1 MSGASSAA
9 LTRGDAGSRTEST
22 PSSGSRPRAGGPRRA
37 LAHAPLRPV
46 VARAWC
52 WEGIRCCSRGR
63 RPARRRWALARA
75 PRWRA
80 GTSPARSRWATAA
93 TRRRCVR
100 GRAMDAAPFSRVRPG
115 GTRRFHLENPFGG
128 WRRLP
133 RGLGPRAA
141 PPRGH
146 PHPPPREPS
155 RIPPP
160 LHPLR
165 AADPPRP
172 VPRLRRRRPFRSSR
186 RLATLAARGSP
197 RKPPRRSASPSAPSP
212 SPGPSPRAHTP
223 RATRSPSSPP
233 SARRLERSTPPRTPT
248 SPGAWTISAPPPRAS
263 ADRSSA
269 SAAAAAATALL
280 TTTTTT
286 RRA

>member
-1 MSGASSAA
+1 MGARSGPAMARGYQSGA
-9 LTRGDAGSRTEST
+9 LEMGDRGIEETVRSR
-22 PSSGSRPRAGGPRRA
+22 SRDGRRA
-37 LAHAPLRPV
+37 L
-46 VARAWC
+46 
-52 WEGIRCCSRGR
+52 
-63 RPARRRWALARA
+63 LARA
-75 PRWRA
+75 PGRDATIPSRKPRLVVGVA
-80 GTSPARSRWATAA
+80 SLEASDPA
-93 TRRRCVR
+93 
-100 GRAMDAAPFSRVRPG
+100 
-115 GTRRFHLENPFGG
+115 
-128 WRRLP
+128 P
-133 RGLGPRAA
+133 RPRAA
-141 PPRGH
+141 TPTPLRANH
-146 PHPPPREPS
+146 RESPA
-155 RIPPP
+155 P
-160 LHPLR
+160 LHPLH

-269 SAAAAAATALL
+269 SAAAAAAATALL